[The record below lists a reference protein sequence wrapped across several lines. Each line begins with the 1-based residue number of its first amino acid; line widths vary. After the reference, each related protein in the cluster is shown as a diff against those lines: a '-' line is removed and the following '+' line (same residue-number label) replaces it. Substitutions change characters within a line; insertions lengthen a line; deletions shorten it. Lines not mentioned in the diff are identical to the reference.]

1 MVGVLLLSHATPP
14 HPLPTPSPPLPSP
27 YSCLSHFN
35 EVMAQDLWYR
45 CGQIEQE
52 VLGAEL
58 GNHTKL
64 LHQELGIVES
74 GDKHLVYK
82 VFCNTA

>member
-1 MVGVLLLSHATPP
+1 MLGEDDLVVGVLLLSHATPP
-14 HPLPTPSPPLPSP
+14 PPSP
-27 YSCLSHFN
+27 YSCLSHFD
-35 EVMAQDLWYR
+35 EIMAQDLWYG

-74 GDKHLVYK
+74 GDKHFVYK